1 MTGEVDERTGRA
13 HESSVLP
20 LATTP
25 VVGTPARAY
34 APMLVPGTEPLSA
47 GEIRVTIL
55 GSGDLWV
62 RRSQASGSL
71 LVEVGNAEKD
81 FFIFDLGSGAL
92 ADFNA
97 LG

>member
-47 GEIRVTIL
+47 GEIRVTIP
-55 GSGDLWV
+55 GSGDPWV
-62 RRSQASGSL
+62 RRSQGLVRSWSRSATLRRTSSAST
-71 LVEVGNAEKD
+71 
-81 FFIFDLGSGAL
+81 
-92 ADFNA
+92 
-97 LG
+97 